1 MRERIYAAIDLKSFY
16 ASVECVERGL
26 DPLDAHLVVADES
39 RTERTICLAVSP
51 ALKAYGVPGRAR
63 LFEVKEQL
71 RLINAARR
79 AHAPGRQLGETA
91 HLESVLRGNPSLAL
105 DCLVAPP
112 RMALYMEY
120 SARICQIYLRYVA
133 EEDIHVY
140 SIDEAFLDITAYLS
154 ASGLTPRRFV
164 QQILR
169 DIFLSTGITA
179 TAGIG
184 PNLYLCKVAMDVQ
197 AKRIEPDEH
206 GARIACLNEIEYR
219 RQLWSHRPL
228 TDFWRVGR
236 GIARRLESLGL
247 YTMGDV
253 ARQSVRDEEVLYRLL
268 GVNAEL
274 LIDHAW
280 GWEPCTIADIKAYRP
295 KTRSVSSGQVLPSPY
310 PFGKARLVAREMAD
324 ALALTLAQRGEAAV
338 SLALLVGYERLEAGT
353 GYAGEVYADHY
364 GRTAPRPV
372 HAADRFEP
380 PTFSAR
386 RIAERATAL
395 YDQIVDPRLAVRRLI
410 LSAETQPQQETPA
423 DAPEQLDLFTD
434 YEARARRQEE
444 EARVRAQERRRQQA
458 VLDIRAK
465 YGANALFRGMDLM
478 DGATARARNQQI
490 GGHRA

>member
-1 MRERIYAAIDLKSFY
+1 
-16 ASVECVERGL
+16 
-26 DPLDAHLVVADES
+26 
-39 RTERTICLAVSP
+39 
-51 ALKAYGVPGRAR
+51 
-63 LFEVKEQL
+63 
-71 RLINAARR
+71 
-79 AHAPGRQLGETA
+79 
-91 HLESVLRGNPSLAL
+91 
-105 DCLVAPP
+105 
-112 RMALYMEY
+112 
-120 SARICQIYLRYVA
+120 
-133 EEDIHVY
+133 
-140 SIDEAFLDITAYLS
+140 
-154 ASGLTPRRFV
+154 
-164 QQILR
+164 
-169 DIFLSTGITA
+169 
-179 TAGIG
+179 
-184 PNLYLCKVAMDVQ
+184 MDVQ

-372 HAADRFEP
+372 HAAVRFEP

-465 YGANALFRGMDLM
+465 YGGNALFRGMDLM